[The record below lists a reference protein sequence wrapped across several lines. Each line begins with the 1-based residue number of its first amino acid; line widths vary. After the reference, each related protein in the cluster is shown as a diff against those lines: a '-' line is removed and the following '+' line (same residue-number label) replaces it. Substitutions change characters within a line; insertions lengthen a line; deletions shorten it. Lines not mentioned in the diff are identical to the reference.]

1 MMTRHPDLGD
11 PDVAA
16 MHAHLYE
23 NVGRPEAAAE
33 VEPIEQLNEALK
45 EAEDELHALGFG
57 VSASVMLDEGAGTLI
72 WRKEGGDWLLLV
84 QPINDTSQHALLKA
98 SKRFRLLAARKLGAL
113 LEALRVEYA
122 KQYDE
127 TIAAVSM
134 TQDFVRHCRRT
145 KRANGAPRTTS
156 ATAPEDK

>member
-1 MMTRHPDLGD
+1 MNATDDCVMPVWL
-11 PDVAA
+11 
-16 MHAHLYE
+16 E
-23 NVGRPEAAAE
+23 EAPQP
-33 VEPIEQLNEALK
+33 EPIEQLNEALK
-45 EAEDELHALGFG
+45 DAEDELHALGFG

-84 QPINDTSQHALLKA
+84 QPINDTSHHPLLKA

-134 TQDFVRHCRRT
+134 TRDFVRHCRRT
-145 KRANGAPRTTS
+145 KMANGSRRPPQ
-156 ATAPEDK
+156 ATPTKEGK